1 MLRRRLLIEGWRFI
15 HHSYALVAQSHCLCI
30 LKRGDIDLR
39 FRDLPFY
46 SDVWKATPGIFAPE
60 EESAL
65 AQLAAP
71 EPGFA
76 PDATFSLRPERPD
89 FSASPP
95 GRKFVFGTAEY
106 RVLTEENRGGLRSA
120 AEVADT
126 VSVVAPS
133 RWAALAFERF
143 GLPPERIHVV
153 PHGIDPAVMHPDE
166 QDRTVVRSALGVQ
179 EHFVFMAVGA
189 MTWNKGLDI
198 LLAAFARVAETEP
211 GVRLVLK
218 GVDALY
224 PSKNFVRE
232 VLDGLAASAREAV
245 ASRLVYEGR
254 TLSMRGIAHLLRGAD
269 CYVSPYRAEGFNL
282 PVLEAMACG
291 VPILCRRPHRR
302 VHRCRIHAKDTK
314 RAHSQTLDG
323 DRIGRRA
330 GARLRSS
337 RRAYAQRSA
346 QSRSWARGRRPR
358 RAACSGEVQLGSRDG
373 SVTCLPSAHER
384 VVSLRYLHPRGIS
397 PAGRAC
403 RIPAR

>member
-76 PDATFSLRPERPD
+76 PDATFSLRPESPD

-143 GLPPERIHVV
+143 GLAPERIHVV

-166 QDRTVVRSALGVQ
+166 QDRTVARSALGLQ

-198 LLAAFARVAETEP
+198 LLEGFARVAETEP
-211 GVRLVLK
+211 EVRLVLK

-245 ASRLVYEGR
+245 ASRLIYEGR

-282 PVLEAMACG
+282 PVLEAMGCG
-291 VPILCRRPHRR
+291 VPILCTAGGPTDEFTDAGFTQ
-302 VHRCRIHAKDTK
+302 RIRSVPIRK
-314 RAHSQTLDG
+314 RLTETESG
-323 DRIGRRA
+323 DALEPDCDHLVELMRNAARNRDRGRAA
-330 GARLRSS
+330 GAQGAQHAVEKFSWDTVTDRLLASLL
-337 RRAYAQRSA
+337 
-346 QSRSWARGRRPR
+346 PT
-358 RAACSGEVQLGSRDG
+358 SG
-373 SVTCLPSAHER
+373 
-384 VVSLRYLHPRGIS
+384 
-397 PAGRAC
+397 
-403 RIPAR
+403 